1 MANPWFRL
9 YTEIMDDEKIRL
21 LAFEDRWHYVA
32 ILCCKNSGLID
43 AGDSNAM
50 LMRKLGVKLGLA
62 SRELEAALLRL
73 EEVGLIDAHTAQ
85 PTAWDNRQFLSD
97 SSTSRVKA
105 YRERKKR
112 SGNVS
117 VTAQD
122 TDTDTDT
129 DQEEEKKQKTIRA
142 PSAHALLPDVPPE
155 LVEDFVKLRKAKRA
169 SVTQTA
175 VDGIRREAQKAGYTM
190 EQAIRTCCERG
201 WQGFK
206 AEWVANTNRNNG
218 QSHAQP
224 KLTPSERIAVNIAL
238 NNGGEIPS
246 GYENNGNVVAE
257 VGRNLRPQVDGG
269 LRGGRDGFGGSDM
282 GQGIKWVNGDA
293 GSGRPEGLLGEF

>member
-9 YTEIMDDEKIRL
+9 YTEIIDDEKIRL

-32 ILCCKNSGLID
+32 ILCCKNAGLLD

-73 EEVGLIDAHTAQ
+73 EEVGLIDSSTAQ
-85 PTAWDNRQFLSD
+85 PTAWDDRQFLSD
-97 SSTSRVKA
+97 SSTARVQA

-112 SGNVS
+112 LGNVS

-122 TDTDTDT
+122 TDTDTDK
-129 DQEEEKKQKTIRA
+129 EEEKKQKTTRA
-142 PSAHALLPDVPPE
+142 PSAHAFLPDVPPE
-155 LVEDFVKLRKAKRA
+155 LVDDFVKLRKAKRA

-175 VDGIRREAQKAGYTM
+175 VDGIRREANKAGYTM

-206 AEWVANTNRNNG
+206 AEWVTGNNRNNNG
-218 QSHAQP
+218 SNHAQP
-224 KLTPSERIAVNIAL
+224 KLTPAERIAVGIAL

-257 VGRNLRPQVDGG
+257 VGRNLRSQVDGS
-269 LRGGRDGFGGSDM
+269 LRNGRNGISGSDL
-282 GQGIKWVNGDA
+282 GEGIKWVNGSA
-293 GSGRPEGLLGEF
+293 GSGRSEGLLGEF

>member
-32 ILCCKNSGLID
+32 ILCCKNAGLID

-73 EEVGLIDAHTAQ
+73 EEVGLIDAYTAQ
-85 PTAWDNRQFLSD
+85 PTAWDDRQFLSD
-97 SSTSRVKA
+97 SSTSRVQA

-112 SGNVS
+112 TCNVS
-117 VTAQD
+117 VTAQY
-122 TDTDTDT
+122 TDTDTYK
-129 DQEEEKKQKTIRA
+129 EEEKKQKTTRA

-155 LVEDFVKLRKAKRA
+155 LVDDFVKLRKAKRA

-175 VDGIRREAQKAGYTM
+175 VDGIRREANKAGYTM

-206 AEWVANTNRNNG
+206 AEWVAGNNQQNNG
-218 QSHAQP
+218 SNHAQP

-238 NNGGEIPS
+238 DNGGEIPA
-246 GYENNGNVVAE
+246 GYENNRDVVAE
-257 VGRNLRPQVDGG
+257 VGRNLRSQVDNGVRGQING
-269 LRGGRDGFGGSDM
+269 LGGSDM
-282 GQGIKWVNGDA
+282 GKGIKWVNLSPG
-293 GSGRPEGLLGEF
+293 G

>member
-50 LMRKLGVKLGLA
+50 LMRKL
-62 SRELEAALLRL
+62 EAALLRL
-73 EEVGLIDAHTAQ
+73 EEVGLIDARTAQ
-85 PTAWDNRQFLSD
+85 PTAWDDRQFLSD
-97 SSTSRVKA
+97 SSTARVQA
-105 YRERKKR
+105 YRERRKR

-122 TDTDTDT
+122 TDTDTD
-129 DQEEEKKQKTIRA
+129 QEEDKKQKTTRA
-142 PSAHALLPDVPPE
+142 PSAHALLRDVPSE
-155 LVEDFVKLRKAKRA
+155 LVDDFVKLRKAKRA

-175 VDGIRREAQKAGYTM
+175 VDGIRREASKAGYTM

-218 QSHAQP
+218 QNHASP
-224 KLTPSERIAVNIAL
+224 KLTPAERTAVSIAL
-238 NNGGEIPS
+238 NHGGEIPD

-257 VGRNLRPQVDGG
+257 VERNLRPQVG
-269 LRGGRDGFGGSDM
+269 LSLRDGRDDFSRSDL
-282 GQGIKWVNGDA
+282 GEGIKWVNGDA
-293 GSGRPEGLLGEF
+293 GSGRAEGLLGEF

>member
-9 YTEIMDDEKIRL
+9 YTEIIDDEKIRL

-32 ILCCKNSGLID
+32 ILCCKNAGLLD
-43 AGDSNAM
+43 AGDSQAM

-73 EEVGLIDAHTAQ
+73 EEVGLIHADTAQ
-85 PTAWDNRQFLSD
+85 PVSWDDRQFLSD
-97 SSTSRVKA
+97 SSTARVKA

-112 SGNVS
+112 QCNVS
-117 VTAQD
+117 ETAQD

-129 DQEEEKKQKTIRA
+129 EEEKKQKTTRA

-155 LVEDFVKLRKAKRA
+155 LVDDFVRLRKAKRA

-175 VDGIRREAQKAGYTM
+175 VDGIRREANKAGYTM

-206 AEWVANTNRNNG
+206 AEWVTGNNRNNNG
-218 QSHAQP
+218 SQHAQP
-224 KLTPSERIAVNIAL
+224 KLTPAERTAVSIAI
-238 NNGGEIPS
+238 NNGGEIPD

-257 VGRNLRPQVDGG
+257 VERNLRPQVDLG
-269 LRGGRDGFGGSDM
+269 LRNGRNVLGGSDV
-282 GQGIKWVNGDA
+282 GEGIRWVNRSPG
-293 GSGRPEGLLGEF
+293 G